1 LEVEQAAAPVDA
13 PGRAQHQPWRR
24 RFALPMGIAAAG
36 VLLFVC
42 YLRMS
47 LTNPPT
53 SDGAANALQAWDI
66 LHGNVLLH
74 SWALSDVSFYTTELP
89 EYVLVELA
97 RGLHMDVV
105 NIAGA
110 LTYTILVLVAALVA
124 KGNAI
129 GRQGLLRMALT
140 AGIMLS
146 PQLRNGASILMLQP
160 DHVGSSV
167 PVLIAW
173 LIMDRAGRRPWVPIA
188 VGLALVWG
196 LIADPIVLY
205 IGIIPLVVVSSMRA
219 YLPVVK
225 EHVALRAVWYELLL
239 IAAALVALVVGLKV
253 PEFLHQV
260 GGFKVASAPNLV
272 GSPGQMTRR
281 GWLTVQGL
289 LLLFGANFLGHSYS
303 LATSLVLLHLVGL
316 VLAAWAFCRGVRRFA
331 VTDDVVAQLLVAA
344 IVVILVAYAGGSAS
358 NLSTTRDIAAALP
371 FGAVLAGRLLPERLT
386 SARLLPALAVVLVGY
401 IVTLAIN
408 IVPATAP
415 AADSQLVTWL
425 TQHGYR
431 YGLANYWQA
440 NAVTLASA
448 NRVQIRAIRT
458 VGPGVAPYRWESK
471 RSWYNPTENRA
482 NFAAFVMV
490 QPGNERYL
498 PTSQVIWTFGRPA
511 HQYHFGKYT
520 VLVWNYNLL
529 TRIRWLYGGHRYLQ
543 N

>member
-1 LEVEQAAAPVDA
+1 LGVEQAAAPVDA
-13 PGRAQHQPWRR
+13 PGRTQHRPGRR
-24 RFALPMGIAAAG
+24 RLALPMGMVAAG

-89 EYVLVELA
+89 EYVLVELV

-110 LTYTILVLVAALVA
+110 LTYTVLVLVAALVA
-124 KGNAI
+124 RGNAT

-146 PQLRNGASILMLQP
+146 PQLRTGASVLILQP

-167 PVLIAW
+167 PVLAAW
-173 LIMDRAGRRPWVPIA
+173 LIMDRAGRRPWVPVA
-188 VGLALVWG
+188 VGFVLAWG

-205 IGIIPLVVVSSMRA
+205 IGVIPLVAVFSMRV
-219 YLPVVK
+219 YLAVVK
-225 EHVALRAVWYELLL
+225 ERVALRAVSYELALV
-239 IAAALVALVVGLKV
+239 AAALVALVVGLKV
-253 PEFLHQV
+253 PELLHAV
-260 GGFKVASAPNLV
+260 GGFKVASAPDLV
-272 GSPGQMTRR
+272 GSAGQMTRR
-281 GWLTVQGL
+281 MWLTVQGL

-316 VLAAWAFCRGVRRFA
+316 ALAVWAFCRALRRFA
-331 VTDDVVAQLLVAA
+331 ITDDVVAQLLVAA
-344 IVVILVAYAGGSAS
+344 IVVILVAYAGGSAHD
-358 NLSTTRDIAAALP
+358 LSTTRDIAAALP

-386 SARLLPALAVVLVGY
+386 AARLLPALGVVLLGY
-401 IVTLAIN
+401 VLTLAIN
-408 IVPATAP
+408 IIPATAP

-440 NAVTLASA
+440 NAVSLASA
-448 NRVQIRAIRT
+448 NGVQIRAVRT
-458 VGPGVAPYRWESK
+458 IGPGVVPYRWESK
-471 RSWYNPTENRA
+471 SSWYDPAKNRA
-482 NFAAFVMV
+482 NFVAFVAV
-490 QPGNERYL
+490 PPGNERYL
-498 PTSQVIWTFGRPA
+498 PFSQVIWTFGRPA
-511 HQYHFGKYT
+511 HEYHFGEYT

-529 TRIRWLYGGHRYLQ
+529 TRMPG
-543 N
+543 